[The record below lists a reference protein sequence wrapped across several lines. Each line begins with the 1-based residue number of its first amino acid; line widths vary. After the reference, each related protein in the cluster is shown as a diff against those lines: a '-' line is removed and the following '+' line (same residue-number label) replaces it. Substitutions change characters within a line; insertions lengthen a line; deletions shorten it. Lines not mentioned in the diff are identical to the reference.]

1 MAGERRFIPF
11 RYKLWVMLFVI
22 VCLTASIL
30 GFFQYL
36 NLRMN
41 LENNFEQNRRL
52 IHDRVLNMLSTAD
65 YVNILYEKPIET
77 EAEEILEQV
86 KADYEATKKLDLD
99 LSSYVK
105 DKSNFKLYVID
116 RNNVVVATTDE
127 TDLGLDFSTWTDF
140 ATYLDEIRN
149 DGVFSTS
156 RVSLSINEGNLTKY
170 CYIPSS
176 DGKYIFETGS
186 AIENKDYMVNV
197 DLDNFENKIIEENS
211 FVDSIIL
218 YDYQGTAYKKDQS
231 GNNIQISD
239 ANRTYFE
246 QAIHSM
252 ESINNIGVYNN
263 KEAYYDYIP
272 YEIMGARGANERNVV
287 EIIYNDQEVK
297 TSLHKNLGIIIVGV
311 LSAAV
316 IAAWIG
322 SYMARRITKPVEQ
335 ITEGVKLVAKGNLA
349 YEFNLQNNDE
359 FYILGKQFNTMLTEI
374 RKLLEERYQFEKNL
388 QKKNQEIYDQ
398 KEEITAL
405 YEETTAL
412 NEETT
417 ALNEELE
424 KILKQNLS
432 SYFETVRA
440 LANAI
445 DEKDS
450 YTGGHCER
458 VMAYSTIIANELGLS
473 QQELDDLRFG
483 SILHDI
489 GKIGISEYILNKDGK
504 LTPEEYEEIK
514 KHPEKGNNILK
525 DLNFLH
531 NCRRII
537 SEHHERVD
545 GKGYPK
551 GLAGDEIYY
560 LAKIVC
566 VADAYDAMTS
576 SRPYRKNALSKEE
589 AMEELLRNKGVQF
602 DETVVDAFL
611 RYLKNE

>member
-77 EAEEILEQV
+77 DAREILDKV
-86 KADYEATKKLDLD
+86 KTDYEVTKKLDLD
-99 LSSYVK
+99 LSSYVM

-116 RNNVVVATTDE
+116 SNNVVVATTDE

-140 ATYLDEIRN
+140 AAHLDEIRA
-149 DGVFSTS
+149 GGTFSTS

-170 CYIPSS
+170 CYLPSS
-176 DGKYIFETGS
+176 DGKYIFETGTV
-186 AIENKDYMVNV
+186 IENKDYLVNV
-197 DLDNFENKIIEENS
+197 ELDNFENKIIEENS

-218 YDYQGTAYKKDQS
+218 YDYQGVAYKKDKD

-239 ANRTYFE
+239 TNRTYFE
-246 QAIHSM
+246 QALHSM
-252 ESINNIGVYNN
+252 ESIKNTGVYNN

-272 YEIMGARGANERNVV
+272 YEIMGASGANERNVV

-311 LSAAV
+311 LAAAV
-316 IAAWIG
+316 ISAWIG
-322 SYMARRITKPVEQ
+322 SYMARRITKPVEE
-335 ITEGVKLVAKGNLA
+335 ITEGVKRVADGNLT
-349 YEFNLQNNDE
+349 YEFNYQNNDE
-359 FYILGKQFNTMLTEI
+359 FYILGNQFNTMLAEI

-388 QKKNQEIYDQ
+388 QNKNKEIYEQ

-405 YEETTAL
+405 Y
-412 NEETT
+412 EETT

-458 VMAYSTIIANELGLS
+458 VMAYSTIIATELGLS

-504 LTPEEYEEIK
+504 LTPEEYDEIK
-514 KHPEKGNNILK
+514 KHPEKGNYILK

-537 SEHHERVD
+537 NEHHERID

-551 GLAGDEIYY
+551 GLSGDDIYY

-566 VADAYDAMTS
+566 VADAFDAMTS

-589 AMEELLRNKGVQF
+589 AMKELLKNKGVQF
-602 DETVVDAFL
+602 DETVVDAFI
-611 RYLKNE
+611 RYLKSEGNKGSF